1 MKENELQSTQNNK
14 VEMGEPN
21 YETDLQKVSNSD
33 QVRFLDSNSDSTEYS
48 RHSEVNNLTVNPENL
63 SISESCKIY
72 AGNDDLEEKV
82 KNMIGKK
89 YEKSNF
95 VSFTIQN
102 IDIYNLFFVNDVIE
116 ELLFLKY
123 PVSNS

>member
-21 YETDLQKVSNSD
+21 YETELQKVSNSD

-82 KNMIGKK
+82 KNENNIGMLTTALTDHESKAK
-89 YEKSNF
+89 IS
-95 VSFTIQN
+95 
-102 IDIYNLFFVNDVIE
+102 DFFVT
-116 ELLFLKY
+116 
-123 PVSNS
+123 